1 MKGPDCPD
9 DVVVSVIVPHQRFY
23 IGRMGR
29 DQKSKGWI
37 PTLFT
42 VWTKLRGIPLVLQLR
57 YNMLHVSESVYKVVS
72 DAVLELGNTLQHVM
86 STLS

>member
-1 MKGPDCPD
+1 MKGQDLPE
-9 DVVVSVIVPHQRFY
+9 DVVVAVIVRHRWCFMV
-23 IGRMGR
+23 RMRR
-29 DQKSKGWI
+29 DQNSKGWI

-72 DAVLELGNTLQHVM
+72 DAGLELEELEI
-86 STLS
+86 STHCST